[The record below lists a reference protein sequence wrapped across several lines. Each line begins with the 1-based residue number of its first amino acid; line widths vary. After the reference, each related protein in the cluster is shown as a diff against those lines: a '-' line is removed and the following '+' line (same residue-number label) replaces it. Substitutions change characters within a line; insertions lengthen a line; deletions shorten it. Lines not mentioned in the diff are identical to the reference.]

1 MQQPLP
7 KTMTPVSREGASAP
21 VPAAIN
27 QPQQRKFWM
36 RWRVR
41 LGYPVAIVYWL
52 LATPSIHSIFY
63 GAAIAALGLAVRAA
77 AAGYLRKDRE
87 LAITGPY
94 ARTRNPLY
102 LGSAILASGFV
113 VAGNSWGAGVLV
125 IAYFG
130 IFYYA
135 VMRNEEED
143 LRARFGAEFDS
154 YAQRVPLFFPRLFG
168 GGLAATRATAPRTEN
183 DAFSWAQYQ
192 RNREYRALIGTIAAL
207 AMVGLRMWIRLRFG
221 Y

>member
-1 MQQPLP
+1 
-7 KTMTPVSREGASAP
+7 MTPASRQGASAHS
-21 VPAAIN
+21 PAAIN

-41 LGYPVAIVYWL
+41 LGYPVAVIYWL
-52 LATPSIHSIFY
+52 LAAPSLRSIFC
-63 GAAIAALGLAVRAA
+63 GTAIAALGLAVRAS
-77 AAGYLRKDRE
+77 AAGYLRKDRA

-102 LGSAILASGFV
+102 LGSAILAAGFV
-113 VAGNSWGAGVLV
+113 VAGNSWPAGVLV

-130 IFYYA
+130 IVYYA

-154 YAQRVPLFFPRLFG
+154 YAQRVPLFFPRPFG
-168 GGLAATRATAPRTEN
+168 GDLPATRENAPRTEN
-183 DAFSWAQYQ
+183 GAFSWAQYQ

-207 AMVGLRMWIRLRFG
+207 GMVALRMWIRLRFG

>member
-7 KTMTPVSREGASAP
+7 KTLEPASQQSSNTPAE
-21 VPAAIN
+21 IN

-41 LGYPVAIVYWL
+41 LGYPVAMIYWL
-52 LATPSIHSIFY
+52 LAAPSLRSIFY
-63 GAAIAALGLAVRAA
+63 GAAVAALGLVVRAA

-102 LGSAILASGFV
+102 LGSAILAAGFV
-113 VAGNSWGAGVLV
+113 VAGNSWPAGVL
-125 IAYFG
+125 ISAYFG

-135 VMRNEEED
+135 VMRNEEDD

-154 YAQRVPLFFPRLFG
+154 YAQRVPLFFPRPFG
-168 GGLAATRATAPRTEN
+168 GGLAETRANANRSEN

-192 RNREYRALIGTIAAL
+192 RNREYRALIGAVAAL
-207 AMVGLRMWIRLRFG
+207 AMVALRMWIRLRFG

>member
-7 KTMTPVSREGASAP
+7 KTMTPASQQSASAP
-21 VPAAIN
+21 APAAIN

-41 LGYPVAIVYWL
+41 LGYPVAVIYWL
-52 LATPSIHSIFY
+52 LATPSLHSIFY

-102 LGSAILASGFV
+102 LGSAILAAGFI
-113 VAGNSWGAGVLV
+113 VAGNSWPAGVLV
-125 IAYFG
+125 LAYFG

-135 VMRNEEED
+135 VMRNEEDD
-143 LRARFGAEFDS
+143 LRARFGAQFDS
-154 YAQRVPLFFPRLFG
+154 YADRVPLFFPRPFSS
-168 GGLAATRATAPRTEN
+168 GLTATRAAAPRTEN

-192 RNREYRALIGTIAAL
+192 RNREYRALIGTVAAL
-207 AMVGLRMWIRLRFG
+207 AMVGLRMWLRLRFG